1 MSVEQNIEKLGL
13 QLPNPAKPA
22 GSYKPCVI
30 VDNMAYISGQGPLLE
45 DGTFAQ
51 GVVGKD
57 LTLEIAQE
65 HAQRC
70 GLAILAALK
79 NEIGD
84 LNKVTQLVKLSG
96 FVNCTNDFTK
106 QPLVINGC
114 SDLMKNVFGEKGVH
128 ARLLPPTC
136 QSSKRAPFT
145 LRERRLQRQASS
157 NALLAILWS
166 ALAESQQTIAQ
177 EITV

>member
-1 MSVEQNIEKLGL
+1 MSVELELAKLGL
-13 QLPNPAKPA
+13 VLPKPAIPA

-30 VDNMAYISGQGPLLE
+30 IENNAYISGQGPLLE

-57 LTLEIAQE
+57 LDLETAQN

-79 NEIGD
+79 NENKNLD
-84 LNKVTQLVKLSG
+84 KVTQLIKITG
-96 FVNCTNDFTK
+96 YVNCLNDFTQ
-106 QPLVINGC
+106 QPQVINGC

-128 ARLLPPTC
+128 ARAAVGVNSLPLGF
-136 QSSKRAPFT
+136 SV
-145 LRERRLQRQASS
+145 EIE
-157 NALLAILWS
+157 AIFQIQL
-166 ALAESQQTIAQ
+166 
-177 EITV
+177 

>member
-1 MSVEQNIEKLGL
+1 MSIDQKLLELGIT
-13 QLPNPAKPA
+13 LPSPAKPA

-30 VDNMAYISGQGPLLE
+30 VDGMAYISGQGPLLD

-57 LTLEIAQE
+57 LDLETAQT
-65 HAQRC
+65 HAKRC

-84 LNKVTQLVKLSG
+84 LDRVQQIVKLTG
-96 FVNCTNDFTK
+96 FVNCTPDFTK

-114 SDLMKNVFGEKGVH
+114 SDLMQQVFGEKGIH
-128 ARLLPPTC
+128 ARAAVGVNSLPLGF
-136 QSSKRAPFT
+136 SV
-145 LRERRLQRQASS
+145 EIE
-157 NALLAILWS
+157 AIIKIS
-166 ALAESQQTIAQ
+166 
-177 EITV
+177 

>member
-1 MSVEQNIEKLGL
+1 MNVEQNLEKLGL
-13 QLPNPAKPA
+13 QLPNSAKPA

-30 VDNMAYISGQGPLLE
+30 VDNLAYISGQGPLLE
-45 DGTFAQ
+45 NGTFAQ

-57 LTLEIAQE
+57 LTLETAQE

-79 NEIGD
+79 SEIGD
-84 LNKVTQLVKLSG
+84 LNKVTQLVKLTG
-96 FVNCTNDFTK
+96 FVNCTNDFTQ

-128 ARLLPPTC
+128 ARAAVGVNSLPLGF
-136 QSSKRAPFT
+136 SV
-145 LRERRLQRQASS
+145 EVE
-157 NALLAILWS
+157 ALFQI
-166 ALAESQQTIAQ
+166 QI
-177 EITV
+177 

>member
-1 MSVEQNIEKLGL
+1 MTFEHNLEKLGL
-13 QLPNPAKPA
+13 KLPTPAKPA

-30 VDNMAYISGQGPLLE
+30 ADNLAYISGQGPLLE

-57 LTLEIAQE
+57 LDLETAQN
-65 HAQRC
+65 HAQKC

-84 LNKVTQLVKLSG
+84 LDRVQQIVKLTG
-96 FVNCTNDFTK
+96 FVNCTPDFTK

-114 SDLMKNVFGEKGVH
+114 SDLMQQVFGEKGIH
-128 ARLLPPTC
+128 ARAAVGVNSLPLGF
-136 QSSKRAPFT
+136 SV
-145 LRERRLQRQASS
+145 EIE
-157 NALLAILWS
+157 AIIKIS
-166 ALAESQQTIAQ
+166 
-177 EITV
+177 